1 MRTAIS
7 IDTGAMNSSVEYA
20 VLTALS
26 LTISLALFWAAADFY
41 NTGVAE
47 GERIALTNVAARI
60 NEVAGEI
67 SRLGAD
73 VVIELELPDLLGCY
87 PYVVEPDPGGGGLR
101 LHMLKGNSWYWLQV
115 PLLCPGVH
123 MEGFLYSTSGPHRL
137 VFDSGTGRMTL
148 C

>member
-1 MRTAIS
+1 MKNSIS
-7 IDTGAMNSSVEYA
+7 IDTVAMNSSVEYA

-41 NTGVAE
+41 NTGMAE

-60 NEVAGEI
+60 HEAAGEL

-73 VVIELELPDLLGCY
+73 GVVELELPDLLGGY
-87 PYVVEPDPGGGGLR
+87 PYVVEPDSGGGGLR
-101 LHMLKGNSWYWLQV
+101 LHMLKGNSQYWLQV
-115 PLLCPGVH
+115 PLLCPGMH
-123 MEGFLYSTSGPHRL
+123 MEGFLYSTFGPHRL